1 MASVLIVDDL
11 PAVHEMLE
19 AVINPCGFLSAF
31 ALNGQDALKR
41 YREGNIDVVLVDIAM
56 EPMDGITVLK
66 ELRTI
71 DPNAIVIMMTG
82 YSSTD
87 TAMQALKFGA
97 FDYVQ
102 KPFRLE
108 ELVKTLHRAVDARKK
123 GKGAKVAVVEEP
135 LRTEKD
141 VVGALAGESEAIKA
155 VNKLVQ
161 KLLRAKTPML
171 IQGEVGTGKRSL
183 ADLVHQKGPG
193 ARAPFIGIDCRLA
206 DPEEL
211 RKGLANGDGT
221 PGFLIQKAQGGTL
234 FFNNIDK
241 LAKDLQSLLAKVLQV
256 SGGTFRLICATEVQF
271 ESHLERGSIAD
282 DFFFKIATL
291 PITMPPLRN
300 RREDLPVLV
309 KDILKRAENPF
320 FDTSQIELSR
330 DAESMMYY
338 YPWPGNLIE
347 LSNVLTSVVVVS
359 HNRLI
364 NAQQLPLRLR
374 DARKWPNL
382 KTFLLAREE
391 AYISELL
398 RLCDNDKEK
407 AAKLAGVAD
416 LFESESVV
424 KAREK
429 VEEASSQD
437 ASTGKTELSADAQ
450 EALER
455 LKAELDS
462 QKEAIKEAK
471 AMFIEREEFLETSEN
486 TLFEKVMAQQ
496 ERETEL
502 EQLSDDLDQR
512 EKALNERE
520 KALETSA

>member
-66 ELRTI
+66 ELRSI
-71 DPNAIVIMMTG
+71 DSNAIVIMMTG

-123 GKGAKVAVVEEP
+123 GKGAKVAAVEEP
-135 LRTEKD
+135 LRAEKD
-141 VVGALAGESEAIKA
+141 VVGALAGESEAINA

-241 LAKDLQSLLAKVLQV
+241 LAKVLQV

-271 ESHLERGSIAD
+271 ESRLEKGNISD

-364 NAQQLPLRLR
+364 NANQLPLRLK

-382 KTFLLAREE
+382 KTFLMAREE
-391 AYISELL
+391 AYITELL
-398 RLCDNDKEK
+398 HLCDNDKEK

-416 LFESESVV
+416 LFESESESVV

-450 EALER
+450 EALEK

-462 QKEAIKEAK
+462 QEEAIKEAK

-502 EQLSDDLDQR
+502 EQLSEDLDQR
-512 EKALNERE
+512 EQKLNERE
-520 KALETSA
+520 KALEASAGG